1 VKRFLFAVL
10 ALAVTCAGCTTD
22 AERAAYDDAKC
33 KSYGATR
40 GTAAYTNCRAQL
52 DAARTQAAA
61 AIAAQPV
68 VQSPPIRVI
77 APPPPI
83 PMR

>member
-1 VKRFLFAVL
+1 MRFLFAVL
-10 ALAVTCAGCTTD
+10 ALAVICAGCTSA
-22 AERAAYDDAKC
+22 AERAAIDDGKC
-33 KSYGATR
+33 KSYGAVR
-40 GTAAYTNCRAQL
+40 GTAAYTTCRAQL
-52 DAARTQAAA
+52 DAARTQAEA